1 MQAERAIY
9 LYMQMV
15 PVNIQILLIT
25 QGTLMDAGYKLCGL
39 KIAAMGISC
48 KLQYL

>member
-1 MQAERAIY
+1 MQAEKAI
-9 LYMQMV
+9 LIQMV
-15 PVNIQILLIT
+15 TVNIQILLIT

-39 KIAAMGISC
+39 KIAVMGISC